1 MILACWLWGES
12 ENVGSQL
19 HVIKVEGRDVPK
31 ARVGVFMARPMGLSL
46 VSKKMLRIAAYPL
59 RATFRFNRR
68 LTGRGVQRTRTLYF
82 GDLSIEIC
90 LDCVASFGFDIDTG
104 SWGYWNLIESIG
116 FGMRKGVK

>member
-1 MILACWLWGES
+1 M
-12 ENVGSQL
+12 
-19 HVIKVEGRDVPK
+19 IKVEGCNVPE
-31 ARVGVFMARPMGLSL
+31 ARVGVFVARPMGLSL

-59 RATFRFNRR
+59 LATFRFNRR
-68 LTGRGVQRTRTLYF
+68 LTGRGVQRRRTLYF

-90 LDCVASFGFDIDTG
+90 LDCDASFGFDIDMG